1 MDKIKINLDR
11 TKLSSEYIQ
20 SKQNFAQISNQV
32 PAKSSLFKS
41 TWFYGGIGLA
51 SIAGILF
58 LTINTQKKEID
69 ETKITL
75 AKADISAQISEITHI
90 TSPTNDVIAKRTSF
104 EPRNSSAKSTE
115 TKASS
120 QAVNEKV
127 NEVQFEPEIVSTS
140 IIAPTEK
147 RVQVESKKSPTS
159 KVNRLP
165 NIKGVYSGELALDKL
180 CANGIEVNEDVQITS
195 FKIQYATVR
204 HDKIQSIQG
213 NKIPSNICDEISALG
228 IDQMIFLTEIF
239 GRNSDGKVLN
249 FTPMNFTCLI
259 EE

>member
-20 SKQNFAQISNQV
+20 SKQNFTQITNQV

-51 SIAGILF
+51 SFTGILF
-58 LTINTQKKEID
+58 LTISTPKKDLD

-75 AKADISAQISEITHI
+75 AKANLATQISEITQI
-90 TSPTNDVIAKRTSF
+90 ASPTNDVVAKRTSF
-104 EPRNSSAKSTE
+104 EPRKSIEKSSESKT
-115 TKASS
+115 SS
-120 QAVNEKV
+120 HVVIEKV
-127 NEVQFEPEIVSTS
+127 DEVSLEPETASALTT
-140 IIAPTEK
+140 APTEK
-147 RVQVESKKSPTS
+147 KVQIEPKKSS
-159 KVNRLP
+159 SAKVNRLP
-165 NIKGVYSGELALDKL
+165 NIKGVYSGELALEKL

-204 HDKIQSIQG
+204 HDKIQIIQG
-213 NKIPSNICDEISALG
+213 NKIPSNICDEISTLG
-228 IDQMIFLTEIF
+228 IDQMIFLTDIL
-239 GRNSDGKVLN
+239 GRNSEGKVLN
-249 FTPMNFTCLI
+249 FTPMSFTCLI